1 MKVLFVCTGNTCR
14 SPMAEALFKDMMKK
28 KGKEIEAD
36 SASISMVEGMEAAD
50 NAKKVLKEIGID
62 ISDHRSKNISH
73 VGNFE
78 DIDIFAVMSN
88 MHKLVLKEIGIDEN
102 KIYILG
108 NGIEDPYGKDEDE
121 YRKVRDQLKE
131 SIEKMYNE
139 IIENGK

>member
-62 ISDHRSKNISH
+62 ISAHRSKNISH

>member
-1 MKVLFVCTGNTCR
+1 
-14 SPMAEALFKDMMKK
+14 MAEALFKDMMKK

-36 SASISMVEGMEAAD
+36 SASISMIEGMEAAD

-73 VGNFE
+73 VGNLE
-78 DIDIFAVMSN
+78 DIDIFAVVSN

-102 KIYILG
+102 KIYVLG
-108 NGIEDPYGKDEDE
+108 NGIEDPYGKDEGE

-139 IIENGK
+139 IIENDK

>member
-62 ISDHRSKNISH
+62 ISNHRSKNISH

>member
-121 YRKVRDQLKE
+121 YRKVRDQLKD

>member
-88 MHKLVLKEIGIDEN
+88 MHKLILKEIGIDEN

>member
-102 KIYILG
+102 KIYILE

-121 YRKVRDQLKE
+121 YRKVRDQLKD

>member
-28 KGKEIEAD
+28 RGKEIEAD

-121 YRKVRDQLKE
+121 YRKVRDQLKD

>member
-62 ISDHRSKNISH
+62 ISAHRSKNISH
-73 VGNFE
+73 VGSFE

-139 IIENGK
+139 IIENDK

>member
-14 SPMAEALFKDMMKK
+14 SPMAEELFKDMMKK

-62 ISDHRSKNISH
+62 ISNHRSKNISH

-121 YRKVRDQLKE
+121 YRKVRDQLKD